1 MKAMKDMDVPL
12 FYVIPVQI
20 KLMDKDFMKSDD
32 DLGYAILPLAGLRG
46 GGEVDL
52 SLRVE
57 G

>member
-1 MKAMKDMDVPL
+1 MKAMKDVDVPL